1 MLRLFLFLFF
11 LLPAHLFAQQENSV
25 RIGLYAGRG
34 LTSAEVQVQRGSYE
48 IESNGKTLGRIGNN
62 DKVSFR
68 VSGTRVQLILGKKDL
83 GHHQRVVLKRL
94 DNESRFRLKMISGS
108 NSVKHSVYP
117 DNLIVRIARGKLV
130 LTNEC
135 ELEHYVAGVTEAE
148 SGKGHE
154 VEFYKVQASIA
165 RTYALSNLRR
175 HAVDGFHLC
184 DEVHCQAYHG
194 AARFEPAIDSAVLA
208 TKDQVLVDADIRL
221 ITAAF
226 HSNCGGH
233 TMNSEH
239 VWSRA
244 LPYLTGRLDSF
255 CLVMPHS
262 HWEHSVP
269 RKAWSDYLQKNDAW
283 PLDSLND
290 LAFYPT
296 SRQRFFA
303 DSLKQL
309 KMTQVR
315 SDFRL
320 RSAFFVVEE
329 GQDSIR
335 FTGRGFG
342 HGVGLCQEG
351 AMRMASLGYTCREIV
366 HFYYRDVHIINRR
379 NIPFFDD

>member
-1 MLRLFLFLFF
+1 MHRHVLFLFL
-11 LLPAHLFAQQENSV
+11 LIPCLLFAQQENSV
-25 RIGLYAGRG
+25 RIGLYGGRG
-34 LTSAEVQVQRGSYE
+34 LTEAQAHVQLGNYAIEGDGKAFIRLGQNEMVRFRSSGKGVQV
-48 IESNGKTLGRIGNN
+48 II
-62 DKVSFR
+62 
-68 VSGTRVQLILGKKDL
+68 GKKNY
-83 GHHQRVVLKRL
+83 GPYQRVVLKRL
-94 DNESRFRLKMISGS
+94 DDQSRFRLQMNSGS
-108 NSVKHSVYP
+108 NSVKQSVYP
-117 DNLIVRIARGKLV
+117 DNLIVRVVLGKLILV
-130 LTNEC
+130 NEC
-135 ELEHYVAGVTEAE
+135 ELEHYVAGVAEAE

-154 VEFYKVQASIA
+154 VEFYKVQVSIA
-165 RTYALSNLRR
+165 RTYALANLKR

-194 AARFEPAIDSAVLA
+194 AARFEPAIDRAVEA
-208 TKDQVLVDADIRL
+208 TRDQVLVDADIRL

-244 LPYLTGRLDSF
+244 LPYLTGRVDSF

-269 RKAWSDYLQKNDAW
+269 RKAWSEYLQKKDVW
-283 PLDSLND
+283 PLDSLDD
-290 LAFYPT
+290 LAFYPS
-296 SRQRFFA
+296 SRQRFFS

-329 GQDSIR
+329 EQDSIR

-379 NIPFFDD
+379 NIPFFEH